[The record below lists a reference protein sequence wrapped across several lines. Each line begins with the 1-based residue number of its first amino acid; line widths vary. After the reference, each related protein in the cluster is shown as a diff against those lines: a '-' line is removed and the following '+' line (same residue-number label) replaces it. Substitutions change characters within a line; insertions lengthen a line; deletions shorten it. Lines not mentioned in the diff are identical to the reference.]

1 MSKHLLHLLFL
12 YVIIIYIVILLLKDQ
27 SDIFDDDPYP
37 VLGMAQQGQ
46 ALVTV
51 LFRSSFILR
60 IQQN

>member
-1 MSKHLLHLLFL
+1 M
-12 YVIIIYIVILLLKDQ
+12 KDE

-51 LFRSSFILR
+51 LFQSSFILR
-60 IQQN
+60 IQQNWKWFMLIYMCGM